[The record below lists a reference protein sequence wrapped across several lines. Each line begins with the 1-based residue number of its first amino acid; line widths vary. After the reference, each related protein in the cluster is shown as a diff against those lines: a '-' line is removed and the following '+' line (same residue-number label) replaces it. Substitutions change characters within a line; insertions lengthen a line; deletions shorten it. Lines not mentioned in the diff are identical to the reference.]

1 MPPSET
7 AAASPET
14 VSVRMY
20 RGLLGDC
27 FLLTHAHGRGATR
40 RTFHALIDCGVLQ
53 CIGAQRPLT
62 KAAIGRMPD
71 VVADIRRHTND
82 RLDLVVATHEHYDHL
97 SGFLLEHEAFQK
109 VTIGAV
115 WVAWTESRT
124 DDQANAIRE
133 RGKKALSLLKAV
145 AMSDGLGLDAN
156 DKAASERRATIE
168 TLLQFYDPDIEPWA
182 PHDALG
188 AAKKPPPFNPA
199 AQVPRSCAN
208 AIDWLRF
215 KAGEAN
221 VRYLEPGQVVAFGL
235 NNRLRASVL
244 GPPRAAKRLL
254 QLDPSAGPQ
263 REVYLTS
270 SDEVDTLETTL
281 RARRL
286 GVAAGAAVA
295 PARLGAADQPFAQP
309 FHRTGEEQEF
319 CAIARLYGAKD
330 AEARRIDGEWLG
342 SAELLALKIDRDVN
356 NTSLALAIEA
366 PGPARHVLLF
376 PADAQVGNW
385 LSWHDQTYSEAP
397 ADPAARTQ
405 TAAEILSRVVLY
417 KVGHHGSHNATARD
431 KGLELMTSPHLVA
444 MIPVVRAVAR
454 EQTTEHNK
462 TGWEMPFG
470 HLFDRLKEKTRERIV
485 LGDGDPDEEKA
496 AFAAAD
502 SLFEPTYAAGAEPLW
517 VELTMTLGAA
527 T

>member
-1 MPPSET
+1 MPPAAEP
-7 AAASPET
+7 AASTET

-27 FLLTHAHGRGATR
+27 FLLTHARGKRA
-40 RTFHALIDCGVLQ
+40 FHALIDCGVLQ
-53 CIGAQRPLT
+53 CIGDRPLT
-62 KAAIGRMPD
+62 KAAIGRMPA
-71 VVADIRRHTND
+71 VVADIKDRTGG

-97 SGFLLEHEAFQK
+97 SGFLLQHEAFK
-109 VTIGAV
+109 TFSIGAV

-145 AMSDGLGLDAN
+145 ATSDGLGLDQDDTAGK
-156 DKAASERRATIE
+156 DRRATIE
-168 TLLQFYDPDIEPWA
+168 ALLQFYDTELEPWT
-182 PHDALG
+182 PQDALG
-188 AAKKPPPFNPA
+188 AAKKRPPYNPA

-208 AIDWLRF
+208 AIEWLRF

-221 VRYLEPGQVVAFGL
+221 VRYLEPGQVVRFGL
-235 NNRLRASVL
+235 NERLRASVL
-244 GPPRAAKRLL
+244 GPPRAGKRLL
-254 QLDPSAGPQ
+254 QLNPSAGGQ

-286 GVAAGAAVA
+286 GVAKGATVA

-309 FHRTGEEQEF
+309 FHRTGEEQDL
-319 CAIARLYGAKD
+319 CAIARLYAAEGA
-330 AEARRIDGEWLG
+330 ENRRIDGEWLG

-356 NTSLALAIEA
+356 NTSLALAIEV

-385 LSWHDQTYSEAP
+385 LSWHDQTYSETP
-397 ADPAARTQ
+397 ADPAARTE
-405 TAAEILSRVVLY
+405 TAIEILSRVVLY
-417 KVGHHGSHNATARD
+417 KVGHHGSHNATARE

-444 MIPVVRAVAR
+444 MIPVVKAVAR
-454 EQTTEHNK
+454 EQANEHNK
-462 TGWEMPFG
+462 DGWAMPFG
-470 HLFDRLKEKTRERIV
+470 HLFDRLKEKTRDRIV
-485 LGDGDPDEEKA
+485 LGDGAPDEEGA
-496 AFAAAD
+496 TFGPD
-502 SLFEPTYAAGAEPLW
+502 SLFQPTYADGSEPLW
-517 VELTMTLGAA
+517 VELTMTLGDA
-527 T
+527 